1 MSQQQ
6 VSILNASRERKST
19 NPERAALVRQ
29 MDSGAVS
36 PSLPSKERKN
46 NKLFSNRDKDII
58 SKVPYK
64 PAVLLLYEISS
75 ILL

>member
-1 MSQQQ
+1 MQQQ
-6 VSILNASRERKST
+6 VSILKASRERKST

-36 PSLPSKERKN
+36 PSLPSKERQN

-64 PAVLLLYEISS
+64 PVDT
-75 ILL
+75 